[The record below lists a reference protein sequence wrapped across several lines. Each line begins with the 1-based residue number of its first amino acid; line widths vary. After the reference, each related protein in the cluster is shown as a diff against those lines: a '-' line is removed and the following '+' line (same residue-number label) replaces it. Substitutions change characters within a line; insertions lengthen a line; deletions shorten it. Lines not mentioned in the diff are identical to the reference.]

1 MPRYF
6 EKKSASGGLL
16 AIYKLGRRYQ
26 KKLIT
31 KYGVGGLY
39 YTNAVD
45 GKWLAFLG
53 GSDEEGLNLLKHLYH
68 DSMLNKEGQEY
79 VSKSTDSY
87 MERLTAIYR
96 SGKMISIP
104 WTKAEMYLY
113 DEKSPTTMGVT
124 TESAPITKEEPL
136 PDPDTVE
143 STEEESPEES
153 VDLVDDD
160 EELEKLLKEFDVE
173 EDDLLSSGE
182 VEIPPEEDKEKE
194 KEELMSQMTSTYK
207 DFLKFFSETSFKPS
221 IRMIDTLSRLNLK
234 SGQNYIGWFMELI
247 NHPDREVILP
257 KLKSDEWKNIHAQML
272 DIYKK
277 VSKSIDPINTRLEI
291 VYGPNGTGK
300 TYDVIKQYQEKYPDI
315 GVMACSSSMASA
327 EDLLQVFDFE
337 KDGKPV
343 FKDSPLAEAIKKD
356 QPVILEEARLMQQSA
371 MAFLQS
377 LLDCKEYVDT
387 CRGRLYIGPNF
398 KVIMTMNLEVNGVVY
413 ELPEPIVDRAQVI
426 NKKEMDADLAAAI
439 LVNRMKGKGE

>member
-6 EKKSASGGLL
+6 TKKSASGGLL

-26 KKLIT
+26 KKLNT
-31 KYGVGGLY
+31 KYGVDGLF
-39 YTNAVD
+39 YTNAID

-53 GSDEEGLNLLKHLYH
+53 GSDEEGINLLRHLYN
-68 DSMLNKEGQEY
+68 DSHLTKDGQEY

-87 MERLTAIYR
+87 LERLNGIYKA
-96 SGKMISIP
+96 GKMISIP

-124 TESAPITKEEPL
+124 TESSPAKEELP
-136 PDPDTVE
+136 PDPSIVE
-143 STEEESPEES
+143 STETFD
-153 VDLVDDD
+153 DLIEDG
-160 EELEKLLKEFDVE
+160 EELERLLKEFDVE
-173 EDDLLSSGE
+173 DDIPLE
-182 VEIPPEEDKEKE
+182 ETKVEIPPEKDKEKE
-194 KEELMSQMTSTYK
+194 KEELMEQMTSTYK

-234 SGQNYIGWFMELI
+234 SGQNYIKWFMELI
-247 NHPDREVILP
+247 NHPDREVIVP
-257 KLKSDEWKNIHAQML
+257 KLKSDEWKNIHSQML

-277 VSKSIDPINTRLEI
+277 VGESIDPINSRLEI

-300 TYDVIKQYQEKYPDI
+300 TYDVIKEYQEKYPDI
-315 GVMACSSSMASA
+315 GVMACSSSMSSA
-327 EDLLQVFDFE
+327 EDLLQVFDFDE
-337 KDGKPV
+337 GGKPV
-343 FKDSPLAEAIKKD
+343 FKDSPLTEAIKKD

-377 LLDCKEYVDT
+377 LLDCKDYVDT

-426 NKKEMDADLAAAI
+426 LKKEMDADLAASI
-439 LVNRMKGKGE
+439 LVNRMKG

>member
-6 EKKSASGGLL
+6 TKKSASGGLL

-26 KKLIT
+26 KKLNT
-31 KYGVGGLY
+31 KYGVDGLY
-39 YTNAVD
+39 YTNAID

-53 GSDEEGLNLLKHLYH
+53 GSDEEGINLLRHLYN
-68 DSMLNKEGQEY
+68 DSHLTKDGQEY

-87 MERLTAIYR
+87 LERLNGIYKA
-96 SGKMISIP
+96 GKMISIP

-124 TESAPITKEEPL
+124 TESSPAKEELP
-136 PDPDTVE
+136 PDPDVVE
-143 STEEESPEES
+143 STEE
-153 VDLVDDD
+153 VTFDDLIEGD
-160 EELEKLLKEFDVE
+160 EELERLLKEFDVE
-173 EDDLLSSGE
+173 DLE
-182 VEIPPEEDKEKE
+182 ETKVEIPPEKDKEKE
-194 KEELMSQMTSTYK
+194 KEELMEQMTSTYK

-234 SGQNYIGWFMELI
+234 SGQNYIKWFMELI
-247 NHPDREVILP
+247 NHPDREVIVP
-257 KLKSDEWKNIHAQML
+257 KLKSDEWKNIHTQML

-277 VSKSIDPINTRLEI
+277 VGESIDPINTRLEI

-300 TYDVIKQYQEKYPDI
+300 TYDVIKEYQEKYPDI
-315 GVMACSSSMASA
+315 GVMACSSSMSSA
-327 EDLLQVFDFE
+327 EDLLQVFDFDE
-337 KDGKPV
+337 GGKPV
-343 FKDSPLAEAIKKD
+343 FKDSPLTEAIKKD

-377 LLDCKEYVDT
+377 LLDCKDYVDT

-413 ELPEPIVDRAQVI
+413 EVPEPIVDRAQVI

-439 LVNRMKGKGE
+439 LVNRMKG

>member
-6 EKKSASGGLL
+6 TKKSASGGLL

-26 KKLIT
+26 KKLNT
-31 KYGVGGLY
+31 KYGVDGLF
-39 YTNAVD
+39 YTNAID

-53 GSDEEGLNLLKHLYH
+53 GSDEEGINLLRNLYNDSHLTK
-68 DSMLNKEGQEY
+68 DGQEY

-87 MERLTAIYR
+87 LERLNGIYR
-96 SGKMISIP
+96 AGKMISIP

-124 TESAPITKEEPL
+124 TESSPAKEELP
-136 PDPDTVE
+136 PDPSIVE
-143 STEEESPEES
+143 STEE
-153 VDLVDDD
+153 VTFDDLIEDD
-160 EELEKLLKEFDVE
+160 EELERLLKEFDVE
-173 EDDLLSSGE
+173 DDIPLE
-182 VEIPPEEDKEKE
+182 ETKVEIPPEKDKEKE
-194 KEELMSQMTSTYK
+194 KEELMKQMTSTYK

-234 SGQNYIGWFMELI
+234 SGQNYIKWFMELI
-247 NHPDREVILP
+247 NHPDREVIVP
-257 KLKSDEWKNIHAQML
+257 KLKSDEWKNIHSQML

-277 VSKSIDPINTRLEI
+277 VGESIDPINSRLEI

-300 TYDVIKQYQEKYPDI
+300 TYDVIKEYQEKYPDI
-315 GVMACSSSMASA
+315 GVMACSSSMSSA
-327 EDLLQVFDFE
+327 EDLLQVFDFDE
-337 KDGKPV
+337 GGKPV
-343 FKDSPLAEAIKKD
+343 FKDSPLTEAIKKD

-377 LLDCKEYVDT
+377 LLDCKDYVDT

-426 NKKEMDADLAAAI
+426 LKKEMDADLAASI
-439 LVNRMKGKGE
+439 LVNRMKG

>member
-6 EKKSASGGLL
+6 SKKSASGGLL

-26 KKLIT
+26 KKLNT
-31 KYGVGGLY
+31 KYGVDGLF

-53 GSDEEGLNLLKHLYH
+53 GSDEEGINLLRHLYN
-68 DSMLNKEGQEY
+68 DSHLTKDGQEY

-87 MERLTAIYR
+87 MERLAAIYR

-124 TESAPITKEEPL
+124 TEPSPAKEELP
-136 PDPDTVE
+136 PDPSIVESVE
-143 STEEESPEES
+143 STEE
-153 VDLVDDD
+153 VTFDDLIEDD
-160 EELEKLLKEFDVE
+160 EELERLLKEFDVE
-173 EDDLLSSGE
+173 DDIPLE
-182 VEIPPEEDKEKE
+182 ETKVEIPPEKDKEKE

-234 SGQNYIGWFMELI
+234 SGQNYIKWFMELI
-247 NHPDREVILP
+247 NHPDREVIVP
-257 KLKSDEWKNIHAQML
+257 KLKSDEWKNIHSQML

-277 VSKSIDPINTRLEI
+277 VGESINPINSRLEI

-300 TYDVIKQYQEKYPDI
+300 TYDVIKEYQEKYPDI
-315 GVMACSSSMASA
+315 GVMACSSSMSSA
-327 EDLLQVFDFE
+327 EDLLQVFDFDE
-337 KDGKPV
+337 GGKPV
-343 FKDSPLAEAIKKD
+343 FKDSPLTEAIKKD

-377 LLDCKEYVDT
+377 LLDCKDYVDT

-426 NKKEMDADLAAAI
+426 NKKEMNADLAASI
-439 LVNRMKGKGE
+439 LVNRMKG

>member
-6 EKKSASGGLL
+6 SKKSASGGLL

-26 KKLIT
+26 KKLNT
-31 KYGVGGLY
+31 KYGVDGLF
-39 YTNAVD
+39 YTNAID

-53 GSDEEGLNLLKHLYH
+53 GSDEEGINLLRHLYN
-68 DSMLNKEGQEY
+68 DSMLTKDGQEY
-79 VSKSTDSY
+79 VSKSTDDY
-87 MERLTAIYR
+87 MERLTAIYKA
-96 SGKMISIP
+96 GKMISIP

-124 TESAPITKEEPL
+124 TESSPAKEELP
-136 PDPDTVE
+136 PDPSIVE
-143 STEEESPEES
+143 SEKVTFD
-153 VDLVDDD
+153 DLIEDD
-160 EELEKLLKEFDVE
+160 EELERLLKEFDVE
-173 EDDLLSSGE
+173 DDIPLE
-182 VEIPPEEDKEKE
+182 ETKVEIPPEKDKEKE
-194 KEELMSQMTSTYK
+194 KEELMEQMTSTYK
-207 DFLKFFSETSFKPS
+207 DFLKFFSETRFKPS

-234 SGQNYIGWFMELI
+234 SGQNYIKWFMELI
-247 NHPDREVILP
+247 NHPDREVIVP
-257 KLKSDEWKNIHAQML
+257 KLKSDEWKNIHSQML

-277 VSKSIDPINTRLEI
+277 VGESIDPINSRLEI

-300 TYDVIKQYQEKYPDI
+300 TYDVIKEYQEKYPDI
-315 GVMACSSSMASA
+315 GVMACSSSMSSA

-343 FKDSPLAEAIKKD
+343 FKDSPLTEAIKKD

-377 LLDCKEYVDT
+377 LLDCKDYVDT

-426 NKKEMDADLAAAI
+426 LKKEMDADLAASI
-439 LVNRMKGKGE
+439 LVNRMKG

>member
-6 EKKSASGGLL
+6 TKKSASGGLL

-26 KKLIT
+26 KKLNT
-31 KYGVGGLY
+31 KYGVDGLF
-39 YTNAVD
+39 YTNAID

-53 GSDEEGLNLLKHLYH
+53 GSDEEGINLLRHLYN
-68 DSMLNKEGQEY
+68 DSHLTKDGQEY
-79 VSKSTDSY
+79 VSKSTDDY

-96 SGKMISIP
+96 AGKMISIP

-124 TESAPITKEEPL
+124 TESSPAKEELP
-136 PDPDTVE
+136 PDPSIVESVE
-143 STEEESPEES
+143 STEE
-153 VDLVDDD
+153 VTFDDLIEDD
-160 EELEKLLKEFDVE
+160 EELERLLKEFDVE
-173 EDDLLSSGE
+173 DDIPLE
-182 VEIPPEEDKEKE
+182 ETKVEIPPEKDKEKE

-247 NHPDREVILP
+247 NHPDREVIAP
-257 KLKSDEWKNIHAQML
+257 KLKSDEWKNIHSQML

-277 VSKSIDPINTRLEI
+277 VGKSIDPINTRLEI

-300 TYDVIKQYQEKYPDI
+300 TYDVIKEYQEKYPDI
-315 GVMACSSSMASA
+315 GVMACSSSMSSA
-327 EDLLQVFDFE
+327 EDLLQVFDFDE
-337 KDGKPV
+337 GGKPV
-343 FKDSPLAEAIKKD
+343 FKDSPLTEAIKKD

-377 LLDCKEYVDT
+377 LLDCKDYVDT

-426 NKKEMDADLAAAI
+426 NKKEMNADLAASI
-439 LVNRMKGKGE
+439 LVNRMKG

>member
-6 EKKSASGGLL
+6 TKKSASGGLL

-26 KKLIT
+26 KKLNT
-31 KYGVGGLY
+31 KYGVDGLF
-39 YTNAVD
+39 YTNAID

-53 GSDEEGLNLLKHLYH
+53 GSDEEGINLLRHLYN
-68 DSMLNKEGQEY
+68 DSHLTKDGQEY
-79 VSKSTDSY
+79 VSKSTDDY

-96 SGKMISIP
+96 AGKMISIP

-124 TESAPITKEEPL
+124 TESSPAKEGLP
-136 PDPDTVE
+136 PDPDIVE
-143 STEEESPEES
+143 SEKVTFD
-153 VDLVDDD
+153 DLIEDD
-160 EELEKLLKEFDVE
+160 EELERLLKEFDVE
-173 EDDLLSSGE
+173 DDLPLE
-182 VEIPPEEDKEKE
+182 ETKVEIPPEKDKEKE
-194 KEELMSQMTSTYK
+194 KEEELMSQIMASTYK

-234 SGQNYIGWFMELI
+234 SGQNYIKWFMELI
-247 NHPDREVILP
+247 NHPDREVIVP
-257 KLKSDEWKNIHAQML
+257 KLKSDEWKNIHSQML

-277 VSKSIDPINTRLEI
+277 VGESIDPINSRLEI

-300 TYDVIKQYQEKYPDI
+300 TYDVIKEYQEKYPDI
-315 GVMACSSSMASA
+315 GVMACSSSMSSA
-327 EDLLQVFDFE
+327 EDLLQVFDFDE
-337 KDGKPV
+337 GGKPV
-343 FKDSPLAEAIKKD
+343 FKDSPLTEAIKKD

-377 LLDCKEYVDT
+377 LLDCKDYVDT

-426 NKKEMDADLAAAI
+426 NKKEMNADLAASI
-439 LVNRMKGKGE
+439 LVNRMKG

>member
-6 EKKSASGGLL
+6 SKKSASGGLL

-26 KKLIT
+26 KKLNT
-31 KYGVGGLY
+31 KYGVDGLF
-39 YTNAVD
+39 YTNAID

-53 GSDEEGLNLLKHLYH
+53 GSDEEGINLLRHLYN
-68 DSMLNKEGQEY
+68 DSHLSKDGQEY

-87 MERLTAIYR
+87 LERLNGIYKA
-96 SGKMISIP
+96 GKMISIP

-124 TESAPITKEEPL
+124 TESSPAKEELP
-136 PDPDTVE
+136 PDPSIVE
-143 STEEESPEES
+143 STEE
-153 VDLVDDD
+153 VTFDDLIEDD
-160 EELEKLLKEFDVE
+160 EELERLLKEFDVE
-173 EDDLLSSGE
+173 DDIPLE
-182 VEIPPEEDKEKE
+182 ETKVEIPPEKDKEKE

-234 SGQNYIGWFMELI
+234 SGQNYIKWFMELI
-247 NHPDREVILP
+247 NHPDREVIVP
-257 KLKSDEWKNIHAQML
+257 KLKSDEWKNIHSQML

-277 VSKSIDPINTRLEI
+277 VGESIDPINSRLEI

-300 TYDVIKQYQEKYPDI
+300 TYDVIKEYQEKYPDI
-315 GVMACSSSMASA
+315 GVMACSSSMSSA
-327 EDLLQVFDFE
+327 EDLLQVFDFDE
-337 KDGKPV
+337 GGKPV
-343 FKDSPLAEAIKKD
+343 FKDSPLTEAIKKD

-377 LLDCKEYVDT
+377 LLDCKDYVDT

-426 NKKEMDADLAAAI
+426 NKKEMNADLAASI
-439 LVNRMKGKGE
+439 LVNRMKG

>member
-6 EKKSASGGLL
+6 SKKSASGGLL
-16 AIYKLGRRYQ
+16 AIYKLGKRYQ
-26 KKLIT
+26 KKLVT

-53 GSDEEGLNLLKHLYH
+53 GSDEEGINLLRHLYN
-68 DSMLNKEGQEY
+68 DSMLTKDGQEY

-87 MERLTAIYR
+87 LERLNGIYKA
-96 SGKMISIP
+96 GKMISIP

-124 TESAPITKEEPL
+124 TESSPAKEELP
-136 PDPDTVE
+136 PDPDIVE
-143 STEEESPEES
+143 SEKVTFD
-153 VDLVDDD
+153 DLIEDDD
-160 EELEKLLKEFDVE
+160 ELERLLKEFDVE
-173 EDDLLSSGE
+173 DDIPLE
-182 VEIPPEEDKEKE
+182 ETKVEIPPEKDKEKE

-234 SGQNYIGWFMELI
+234 SGQNYIKWFMELI
-247 NHPDREVILP
+247 NHPDREVIVP
-257 KLKSDEWKNIHAQML
+257 KLKSDEWKNIHSQML

-277 VSKSIDPINTRLEI
+277 VGESIDPINSRLEI

-300 TYDVIKQYQEKYPDI
+300 TYDVIKEYQEKYPDI
-315 GVMACSSSMASA
+315 GVMACSSSMSSA
-327 EDLLQVFDFE
+327 EDLLQVFDFDE
-337 KDGKPV
+337 GGKPV
-343 FKDSPLAEAIKKD
+343 FKDSPLTEAIKKD

-377 LLDCKEYVDT
+377 LLDCKDYVDT

-426 NKKEMDADLAAAI
+426 NKKEMNADLAASI
-439 LVNRMKGKGE
+439 LVNRMKG

>member
-6 EKKSASGGLL
+6 TKKSASGGLL

-26 KKLIT
+26 KKLNT
-31 KYGVGGLY
+31 KYGVDGLY
-39 YTNAVD
+39 YTNAID

-53 GSDEEGLNLLKHLYH
+53 GSDEEGLNLLRHLYN
-68 DSMLNKEGQEY
+68 DSHLTKDGQEY

-87 MERLTAIYR
+87 LERLNGIYKA
-96 SGKMISIP
+96 GKMISIP

-124 TESAPITKEEPL
+124 TESSPAKEEPL

-143 STEEESPEES
+143 STEE
-153 VDLVDDD
+153 VTFDDLIEDD
-160 EELEKLLKEFDVE
+160 EELERLLKEFDVE
-173 EDDLLSSGE
+173 DDIPLE
-182 VEIPPEEDKEKE
+182 ETKVEIPPEKDKEKE
-194 KEELMSQMTSTYK
+194 KEELMEQMTSTYK

-234 SGQNYIGWFMELI
+234 SGQNYIKWFMELI
-247 NHPDREVILP
+247 NHPDREVIVP
-257 KLKSDEWKNIHAQML
+257 KLKSDEWKNIHSQML

-277 VSKSIDPINTRLEI
+277 VGESIDPINSRLEI

-300 TYDVIKQYQEKYPDI
+300 TYDVIKEYQEKYPDI
-315 GVMACSSSMASA
+315 GVMACSSSMSSA
-327 EDLLQVFDFE
+327 EDLLQVFDFDE
-337 KDGKPV
+337 GGKPV
-343 FKDSPLAEAIKKD
+343 FKDSPLTEAIKKD

-377 LLDCKEYVDT
+377 LLDCKDYVDT

-426 NKKEMDADLAAAI
+426 LKKEMDADLAASI
-439 LVNRMKGKGE
+439 LVNRMKG

>member
-6 EKKSASGGLL
+6 SKKSASGGLL

-26 KKLIT
+26 KKLNT
-31 KYGVGGLY
+31 KYGVDGLF
-39 YTNAVD
+39 YTNAID

-53 GSDEEGLNLLKHLYH
+53 GSDEEGINLLRHLYN
-68 DSMLNKEGQEY
+68 DSHLTKDGQEY

-87 MERLTAIYR
+87 LERLNGIYKA
-96 SGKMISIP
+96 GKMISIP

-124 TESAPITKEEPL
+124 TESSPAKEELP
-136 PDPDTVE
+136 PDPDVVE
-143 STEEESPEES
+143 STEE
-153 VDLVDDD
+153 VTFDDLIEDD
-160 EELEKLLKEFDVE
+160 EELERLLKEFDVE
-173 EDDLLSSGE
+173 DDIPLE
-182 VEIPPEEDKEKE
+182 ETKVEIPPEKDKEKE

-247 NHPDREVILP
+247 NHPDREVIVP
-257 KLKSDEWKNIHAQML
+257 KLKSDEWKNIHSQML

-277 VSKSIDPINTRLEI
+277 VGESIDPINTRLEI

-300 TYDVIKQYQEKYPDI
+300 TYDVIKEYQEKYPDI
-315 GVMACSSSMASA
+315 GVMACSSSMSSA
-327 EDLLQVFDFE
+327 EDLLQVFDFDE
-337 KDGKPV
+337 GGKPV
-343 FKDSPLAEAIKKD
+343 FKDSPLTEAIKKD

-377 LLDCKEYVDT
+377 LLDCKDYVDT

-426 NKKEMDADLAAAI
+426 LKKEMNADLAASI
-439 LVNRMKGKGE
+439 LVNRMKG

>member
-6 EKKSASGGLL
+6 TKKSASGGLL

-26 KKLIT
+26 KKLNT
-31 KYGVGGLY
+31 KYGVDGLF

-53 GSDEEGLNLLKHLYH
+53 GSDEEGINLLRHLYN
-68 DSMLNKEGQEY
+68 DSHLTKDGQEY

-87 MERLTAIYR
+87 MERLAAIYR
-96 SGKMISIP
+96 AGKMISIP

-124 TESAPITKEEPL
+124 TESSPTAEEELP
-136 PDPDTVE
+136 PDPSIVESVE
-143 STEEESPEES
+143 STEE
-153 VDLVDDD
+153 VTFDDLIEDD
-160 EELEKLLKEFDVE
+160 EELERLLKEFDVE
-173 EDDLLSSGE
+173 DDIPLE
-182 VEIPPEEDKEKE
+182 ETKVEIPPEKDKEKE
-194 KEELMSQMTSTYK
+194 KEELMEQMTSTYK

-234 SGQNYIGWFMELI
+234 SGQNYIKWFMELI
-247 NHPDREVILP
+247 NHPDREVIVP
-257 KLKSDEWKNIHAQML
+257 KLKSDEWKNIHSQML

-277 VSKSIDPINTRLEI
+277 VGESINPINSRLEI

-300 TYDVIKQYQEKYPDI
+300 TYDVIKEYQEKYPDI
-315 GVMACSSSMASA
+315 GVMACSSSMSSA
-327 EDLLQVFDFE
+327 EDLLQVFDFDE
-337 KDGKPV
+337 GGKPV
-343 FKDSPLAEAIKKD
+343 FKDSPLTEAIKKD

-377 LLDCKEYVDT
+377 LLDCKDYVDT

-426 NKKEMDADLAAAI
+426 NKKEMNADLAASI
-439 LVNRMKGKGE
+439 LVNRMKG

>member
-6 EKKSASGGLL
+6 SKKSASGGLL

-26 KKLIT
+26 KKLNT
-31 KYGVGGLY
+31 LLGVGGLY

-53 GSDEEGLNLLKHLYH
+53 GSDEEGINLLRHLYN
-68 DSMLNKEGQEY
+68 DSMLTKDGQEY
-79 VSKSTDSY
+79 VSKSTDDY
-87 MERLTAIYR
+87 MKRLTAIYR
-96 SGKMISIP
+96 AGKMISIP

-113 DEKSPTTMGVT
+113 DEKSPTTMRVT
-124 TESAPITKEEPL
+124 TESSPTAEEELP
-136 PDPDTVE
+136 PDPDVVE
-143 STEEESPEES
+143 STEEP
-153 VDLVDDD
+153 VDLIEDD
-160 EELEKLLKEFDVE
+160 EELERLLKEFDA
-173 EDDLLSSGE
+173 EDDLLASGE

-247 NHPDREVILP
+247 NHPDREVIVP
-257 KLKSDEWKNIHAQML
+257 KLKSDEWKNIHSQML

-277 VSKSIDPINTRLEI
+277 VGKSIDPINTRLEI

-300 TYDVIKQYQEKYPDI
+300 TYDVIKEYQEKYPDI
-315 GVMACSSSMASA
+315 GVMACSSSMSSA

-343 FKDSPLAEAIKKD
+343 FKDSPLTEAIKKD

-377 LLDCKEYVDT
+377 LLDCKDYVDT

-426 NKKEMDADLAAAI
+426 NKKEMDASLAASI
-439 LVNRMKGKGE
+439 LVNRMKG

>member
-6 EKKSASGGLL
+6 SKKSASGGLL

-26 KKLIT
+26 KKLNT
-31 KYGVGGLY
+31 KYGVDGLF
-39 YTNAVD
+39 YTNAID

-53 GSDEEGLNLLKHLYH
+53 GSDEEGINLLRHLYN
-68 DSMLNKEGQEY
+68 DSHLTKDGQEY
-79 VSKSTDSY
+79 VSKSTDDY
-87 MERLTAIYR
+87 MERLTAIYKA
-96 SGKMISIP
+96 GKMISIP

-124 TESAPITKEEPL
+124 TESSPAKEELP
-136 PDPDTVE
+136 PDPDVVE
-143 STEEESPEES
+143 STEE
-153 VDLVDDD
+153 VTFDDLIEDD
-160 EELEKLLKEFDVE
+160 EELERLLKEFDVE
-173 EDDLLSSGE
+173 DDIPLE
-182 VEIPPEEDKEKE
+182 ETKVEIPPEKDKEKE

-247 NHPDREVILP
+247 NHPDREVIVP
-257 KLKSDEWKNIHAQML
+257 KLKSDEWKNIHSQML

-277 VSKSIDPINTRLEI
+277 VGESIDPINTRLEI

-300 TYDVIKQYQEKYPDI
+300 TYDVIKEYQEKYPDI
-315 GVMACSSSMASA
+315 GVMACSSSMSSA
-327 EDLLQVFDFE
+327 EDLLQVFDFDE
-337 KDGKPV
+337 GGKPV
-343 FKDSPLAEAIKKD
+343 FKDSPLTEAIKKD

-377 LLDCKEYVDT
+377 LLDCKDYVDT

-426 NKKEMDADLAAAI
+426 LKKEMDASLAASI
-439 LVNRMKGKGE
+439 LVNRMKG

>member
-6 EKKSASGGLL
+6 SKKSASGGLL

-26 KKLIT
+26 KKLNT
-31 KYGVGGLY
+31 LLGVDGLY
-39 YTNAVD
+39 YTNAID

-53 GSDEEGLNLLKHLYH
+53 GSDEEGINLLRHLYN
-68 DSMLNKEGQEY
+68 DSHLTKDGQEY
-79 VSKSTDSY
+79 VSKSTDDY
-87 MERLTAIYR
+87 IERLTAIYR
-96 SGKMISIP
+96 AGKMISIP

-124 TESAPITKEEPL
+124 TESSPAKEELP
-136 PDPDTVE
+136 PDPSIVE
-143 STEEESPEES
+143 SEKVTFD
-153 VDLVDDD
+153 DLIEDDD
-160 EELEKLLKEFDVE
+160 ELERLLKEFDVE
-173 EDDLLSSGE
+173 DDIPLE
-182 VEIPPEEDKEKE
+182 ETKVEIPPEKDKEKE

-247 NHPDREVILP
+247 NHPDREVIVP
-257 KLKSDEWKNIHAQML
+257 KLKSDEWKNIHSQML

-277 VSKSIDPINTRLEI
+277 VGESIDPINTRLEI

-300 TYDVIKQYQEKYPDI
+300 TYDVIKEYQEKYPDI
-315 GVMACSSSMASA
+315 GVMACSSSMSSA
-327 EDLLQVFDFE
+327 EDLLQVFDFDE
-337 KDGKPV
+337 GGKPV
-343 FKDSPLAEAIKKD
+343 FKDSPLTEAIKKD

-377 LLDCKEYVDT
+377 LLDCKDYVDT

-426 NKKEMDADLAAAI
+426 LKKEMDASLAASI
-439 LVNRMKGKGE
+439 LVNRMKG

>member
-6 EKKSASGGLL
+6 TKKSASGGLL

-26 KKLIT
+26 KKLNT
-31 KYGVGGLY
+31 LLGVGGLY

-53 GSDEEGLNLLKHLYH
+53 GSDEEGINLLRHLYN
-68 DSMLNKEGQEY
+68 DSMLTKDGQEY
-79 VSKSTDSY
+79 VSKSTDDY

-96 SGKMISIP
+96 AGKMISIP

-124 TESAPITKEEPL
+124 TESSPTAKKELP
-136 PDPDTVE
+136 PDPSIVE
-143 STEEESPEES
+143 STEES
-153 VDLVDDD
+153 VDLIEDD
-160 EELEKLLKEFDVE
+160 EELERLLKEFDA
-173 EDDLLSSGE
+173 EDDIPLE
-182 VEIPPEEDKEKE
+182 ETKVEIPPEKDKEKE

-247 NHPDREVILP
+247 NHPDREVIVP
-257 KLKSDEWKNIHAQML
+257 KLKSDEWKNIHSQML

-277 VSKSIDPINTRLEI
+277 VGKSIDPINTRLEI

-300 TYDVIKQYQEKYPDI
+300 TYDVIKEYQEKYPDI
-315 GVMACSSSMASA
+315 GVMACSSSMSSA
-327 EDLLQVFDFE
+327 EDLLQVFDFDE
-337 KDGKPV
+337 GGKPV
-343 FKDSPLAEAIKKD
+343 FKDSPLTEAIKKD

-377 LLDCKEYVDT
+377 LLDCKDYVDT

-426 NKKEMDADLAAAI
+426 LKKEMNADLAASI
-439 LVNRMKGKGE
+439 LVNRMKG

>member
-6 EKKSASGGLL
+6 SKKSASGGLL

-26 KKLIT
+26 KKLNT
-31 KYGVGGLY
+31 KYGVDGLF
-39 YTNAVD
+39 YTNAID

-53 GSDEEGLNLLKHLYH
+53 GSDEEGINLLRHLYN
-68 DSMLNKEGQEY
+68 DSMLTKDGQEY
-79 VSKSTDSY
+79 VSKSTDDY
-87 MERLTAIYR
+87 MERLTAIYKA
-96 SGKMISIP
+96 GKMISIP

-124 TESAPITKEEPL
+124 TESSPAKEELP
-136 PDPDTVE
+136 PDPSIVE
-143 STEEESPEES
+143 SEKVTFD
-153 VDLVDDD
+153 DLIEDD
-160 EELEKLLKEFDVE
+160 EELERLLKEFDVE
-173 EDDLLSSGE
+173 DDIPLE
-182 VEIPPEEDKEKE
+182 ETKVEIPPEKDKEKE
-194 KEELMSQMTSTYK
+194 KEELMEQMTSTYK

-234 SGQNYIGWFMELI
+234 SGQNYIKWFMELI
-247 NHPDREVILP
+247 NHPDREVIVP
-257 KLKSDEWKNIHAQML
+257 KLKSDEWKNIHSQML

-277 VSKSIDPINTRLEI
+277 VGESIDPINSRLEI

-300 TYDVIKQYQEKYPDI
+300 TYDVIKEYQEKYPDI
-315 GVMACSSSMASA
+315 GVMACSSSMSSA

-343 FKDSPLAEAIKKD
+343 FKDSPLTEAIKKD

-377 LLDCKEYVDT
+377 LLDCKDYVDT

-426 NKKEMDADLAAAI
+426 LKKEMDADLAASI
-439 LVNRMKGKGE
+439 LVNRMKG

>member
-6 EKKSASGGLL
+6 SKKSASGGLL

-26 KKLIT
+26 KKLNT
-31 KYGVGGLY
+31 KYGVDGLY
-39 YTNAVD
+39 YTNAID

-53 GSDEEGLNLLKHLYH
+53 GSDEEGINLLRHLYN
-68 DSMLNKEGQEY
+68 DSHLTKDGQEY

-87 MERLTAIYR
+87 LERLNGIYKA
-96 SGKMISIP
+96 GKMISIP
-104 WTKAEMYLY
+104 WTKTEMYLY

-124 TESAPITKEEPL
+124 TESSPAKEEPL
-136 PDPDTVE
+136 PDPDVVE
-143 STEEESPEES
+143 STEEFD
-153 VDLVDDD
+153 DLIEDD
-160 EELEKLLKEFDVE
+160 EELERLLKEFDVE
-173 EDDLLSSGE
+173 DDIPLE
-182 VEIPPEEDKEKE
+182 ETKVEIPPEKDKEKE

-234 SGQNYIGWFMELI
+234 SGQNYIKWFMELI
-247 NHPDREVILP
+247 NHPDREVIVP
-257 KLKSDEWKNIHAQML
+257 KLKSDEWKNIHSQML

-277 VSKSIDPINTRLEI
+277 VGESIDPINSRLEI

-300 TYDVIKQYQEKYPDI
+300 TYDVIKEYQEKYPDI
-315 GVMACSSSMASA
+315 GVMACSSSMSSA
-327 EDLLQVFDFE
+327 EDLLQVFDFDE
-337 KDGKPV
+337 GGKPV
-343 FKDSPLAEAIKKD
+343 FKDSPLTEAIKKD

-377 LLDCKEYVDT
+377 LLDCKDYVDT

-426 NKKEMDADLAAAI
+426 LKKEMDADLAASI
-439 LVNRMKGKGE
+439 LVNRMKG

>member
-6 EKKSASGGLL
+6 SKKSASGGLL

-26 KKLIT
+26 KKLNT
-31 KYGVGGLY
+31 KYGVDGLY
-39 YTNAVD
+39 YTNAID

-53 GSDEEGLNLLKHLYH
+53 GSDEEGINLLRHLYN
-68 DSMLNKEGQEY
+68 DSHLTKDGQEY

-87 MERLTAIYR
+87 LERLNGIYKA
-96 SGKMISIP
+96 GKMISIP
-104 WTKAEMYLY
+104 WTKTEMYLY

-124 TESAPITKEEPL
+124 TESSPAKEEPL
-136 PDPDTVE
+136 PDPDVVE
-143 STEEESPEES
+143 STEEFD
-153 VDLVDDD
+153 DLIEDD
-160 EELEKLLKEFDVE
+160 EELERLLKEFDVE
-173 EDDLLSSGE
+173 DDIPLE
-182 VEIPPEEDKEKE
+182 ETKVEIPPEKDKEKE
-194 KEELMSQMTSTYK
+194 KEELMEQMTSTYK

-234 SGQNYIGWFMELI
+234 SGQNYIKWFMELI
-247 NHPDREVILP
+247 NHPDREVIVP
-257 KLKSDEWKNIHAQML
+257 KLKSDEWKNIHSQML

-277 VSKSIDPINTRLEI
+277 VGESIDPINSRLEI

-300 TYDVIKQYQEKYPDI
+300 TYDVIKEYQEKYPDI
-315 GVMACSSSMASA
+315 GVMACSSSMSSA
-327 EDLLQVFDFE
+327 EDLLQVFDFDE
-337 KDGKPV
+337 GGKPV
-343 FKDSPLAEAIKKD
+343 FKDSPLTEAIKKD

-377 LLDCKEYVDT
+377 LLDCKDYVDT

-426 NKKEMDADLAAAI
+426 LKKEMDADLAASI
-439 LVNRMKGKGE
+439 LVNRMKG

>member
-6 EKKSASGGLL
+6 SKKSASGGLL

-26 KKLIT
+26 KKLNT
-31 KYGVGGLY
+31 KYGVDGLF
-39 YTNAVD
+39 YTNAID

-53 GSDEEGLNLLKHLYH
+53 GSDEEGINLLRHLYN
-68 DSMLNKEGQEY
+68 DSMLTKDGQEY
-79 VSKSTDSY
+79 VSKSTDDY
-87 MERLTAIYR
+87 MERLAAIYR
-96 SGKMISIP
+96 AGKMISIP

-124 TESAPITKEEPL
+124 TESSPAKEELP
-136 PDPDTVE
+136 PDPSIVESVE
-143 STEEESPEES
+143 STEE
-153 VDLVDDD
+153 VTFDDLIEDD
-160 EELEKLLKEFDVE
+160 EELERLLKEFDVE
-173 EDDLLSSGE
+173 DDIPLE
-182 VEIPPEEDKEKE
+182 ETKVEIPPEKDKEKE
-194 KEELMSQMTSTYK
+194 KEELMEQMTSTYK

-234 SGQNYIGWFMELI
+234 SGQNYIKWFMELI
-247 NHPDREVILP
+247 NHPDREVIVP
-257 KLKSDEWKNIHAQML
+257 KLKSDEWKNIHSQML

-277 VSKSIDPINTRLEI
+277 VGESIDPINSRLEI

-300 TYDVIKQYQEKYPDI
+300 TYDVIKEYQEKYPDI
-315 GVMACSSSMASA
+315 GVMACSSSMSSA
-327 EDLLQVFDFE
+327 EDLLQVFDFDE
-337 KDGKPV
+337 GGKPV
-343 FKDSPLAEAIKKD
+343 FKDSPLTEAIKKD

-377 LLDCKEYVDT
+377 LLDCKDYVDT
-387 CRGRLYIGPNF
+387 CRGRLYIGSNF

-426 NKKEMDADLAAAI
+426 LKKEMDADLAATI
-439 LVNRMKGKGE
+439 LVNRMKG

>member
-6 EKKSASGGLL
+6 SKKSASGGLL

-26 KKLIT
+26 KKLNT
-31 KYGVGGLY
+31 KYGVDGLF

-53 GSDEEGLNLLKHLYH
+53 GSDEEGINLLRHLYN
-68 DSMLNKEGQEY
+68 DSHLTKDGQEY

-87 MERLTAIYR
+87 LERLNGIYKA
-96 SGKMISIP
+96 GKMISIP

-124 TESAPITKEEPL
+124 TESSPAKEELP
-136 PDPDTVE
+136 PDPSIVESVE
-143 STEEESPEES
+143 STEE
-153 VDLVDDD
+153 VTFDDLIEDD
-160 EELEKLLKEFDVE
+160 EELERLLKEFDVE
-173 EDDLLSSGE
+173 DDIPLE
-182 VEIPPEEDKEKE
+182 ETKVEIPPEKDKEKE
-194 KEELMSQMTSTYK
+194 KEELMEQMTSTYK

-234 SGQNYIGWFMELI
+234 SGQNYIKWFMELI
-247 NHPDREVILP
+247 NHPDREVIVP
-257 KLKSDEWKNIHAQML
+257 KLKSDEWKNIHSQML

-277 VSKSIDPINTRLEI
+277 VGESIDPINSRLEI

-300 TYDVIKQYQEKYPDI
+300 TYDVIKEYQEKYPDI
-315 GVMACSSSMASA
+315 GVMACSSSMSSA
-327 EDLLQVFDFE
+327 EDLLQVFDFDE
-337 KDGKPV
+337 GGKPV
-343 FKDSPLAEAIKKD
+343 FKDSPLTEAIKKD

-377 LLDCKEYVDT
+377 LLDCKDYVDT

-426 NKKEMDADLAAAI
+426 NKKEMNADLAASI
-439 LVNRMKGKGE
+439 LVNRMKG

>member
-6 EKKSASGGLL
+6 SKKSASGGLL

-26 KKLIT
+26 KKLNT
-31 KYGVGGLY
+31 KYGVDGLF

-53 GSDEEGLNLLKHLYH
+53 GSDEEGINLLRHLYN
-68 DSMLNKEGQEY
+68 DSHLTKDGQEY

-87 MERLTAIYR
+87 LERLNGIYKA
-96 SGKMISIP
+96 GKMISIP

-124 TESAPITKEEPL
+124 TESSPAKEELP
-136 PDPDTVE
+136 PDPSIVESVE
-143 STEEESPEES
+143 STEE
-153 VDLVDDD
+153 VTFDDLIEDD
-160 EELEKLLKEFDVE
+160 EELERLLKEFDVE
-173 EDDLLSSGE
+173 DDIPLE
-182 VEIPPEEDKEKE
+182 ETKVEIPPEKDKEKE
-194 KEELMSQMTSTYK
+194 KEELMEQMTSTYK

-234 SGQNYIGWFMELI
+234 SGQNYIKWFMELI
-247 NHPDREVILP
+247 NHPDREVIVP
-257 KLKSDEWKNIHAQML
+257 KLKSDEWKNIHSQML

-277 VSKSIDPINTRLEI
+277 VGESIDPINSRLEI

-300 TYDVIKQYQEKYPDI
+300 TYDVIKEYQEKYPDI
-315 GVMACSSSMASA
+315 GVMACSSSMSSA
-327 EDLLQVFDFE
+327 EDLLQVFDFDE
-337 KDGKPV
+337 GGKPV
-343 FKDSPLAEAIKKD
+343 FKDSPLTEAIKKD

-377 LLDCKEYVDT
+377 LLDCKDYVDT

-426 NKKEMDADLAAAI
+426 NKKEMNADLAATI
-439 LVNRMKGKGE
+439 LVNRMKG

>member
-6 EKKSASGGLL
+6 SKKSASGGLL

-26 KKLIT
+26 KKLNT
-31 KYGVGGLY
+31 KYGVDGLY
-39 YTNAVD
+39 YTNAID

-53 GSDEEGLNLLKHLYH
+53 GSDEEGINLLRHLYN
-68 DSMLNKEGQEY
+68 DSHLTKDGQEY

-87 MERLTAIYR
+87 LERLNGIYKA
-96 SGKMISIP
+96 GKMISIP

-124 TESAPITKEEPL
+124 TESSPAKEELP
-136 PDPDTVE
+136 PDPDVVE
-143 STEEESPEES
+143 STEE
-153 VDLVDDD
+153 VTFDDLIEDDD
-160 EELEKLLKEFDVE
+160 ELERLLKEFDVE
-173 EDDLLSSGE
+173 DDIPLE
-182 VEIPPEEDKEKE
+182 ETKVEIPPEKDKEKE

-247 NHPDREVILP
+247 NHPDREVIAP
-257 KLKSDEWKNIHAQML
+257 KLKSDEWKNIHSQML

-277 VSKSIDPINTRLEI
+277 VGESIDPINTRLEI

-300 TYDVIKQYQEKYPDI
+300 TYDVIKEYQEKYPDI
-315 GVMACSSSMASA
+315 GVMACSSSMSSA
-327 EDLLQVFDFE
+327 EDLLQVFDFDE
-337 KDGKPV
+337 GGKPV
-343 FKDSPLAEAIKKD
+343 FKDSPLTEAIKKD

-377 LLDCKEYVDT
+377 LLDCKDYVDT

-426 NKKEMDADLAAAI
+426 LKKEMNASLAASI
-439 LVNRMKGKGE
+439 LVNRMKG

>member
-6 EKKSASGGLL
+6 TKKSASGGLL

-26 KKLIT
+26 KKLNT
-31 KYGVGGLY
+31 KYGVDGLF
-39 YTNAVD
+39 YTNAID

-53 GSDEEGLNLLKHLYH
+53 GSDEEGINLLRHLYN
-68 DSMLNKEGQEY
+68 DSHLTKDGQEY

-87 MERLTAIYR
+87 LERLTAIYR
-96 SGKMISIP
+96 AGKMISIP

-124 TESAPITKEEPL
+124 TESSPAKEELP
-136 PDPDTVE
+136 PDPDVVE
-143 STEEESPEES
+143 SVESEK
-153 VDLVDDD
+153 VTFDDLIEDD
-160 EELEKLLKEFDVE
+160 EELERLLKEFDVE
-173 EDDLLSSGE
+173 DDDLSLE
-182 VEIPPEEDKEKE
+182 ETKVEIPPEKDKEKE
-194 KEELMSQMTSTYK
+194 KEELMEQMTSTYK

-247 NHPDREVILP
+247 NHPDREVIVP
-257 KLKSDEWKNIHAQML
+257 KLKSDEWKNIHSQML

-277 VSKSIDPINTRLEI
+277 VGKSIDPINSRLEI

-300 TYDVIKQYQEKYPDI
+300 TYDVIKEYQEKYPDI
-315 GVMACSSSMASA
+315 GVMACSSSMSSA

-343 FKDSPLAEAIKKD
+343 FKDSPLTEAIKKD

-439 LVNRMKGKGE
+439 LVNRMKG

>member
-6 EKKSASGGLL
+6 SKKSASGGLL

-26 KKLIT
+26 KKLNT
-31 KYGVGGLY
+31 KYGVDGLF
-39 YTNAVD
+39 YTNAID

-53 GSDEEGLNLLKHLYH
+53 GSDEEGINLLRHLYN
-68 DSMLNKEGQEY
+68 DSHLTKDGQEY
-79 VSKSTDSY
+79 VSKSTDDY
-87 MERLTAIYR
+87 IERLAAIYKA
-96 SGKMISIP
+96 GKMISIP

-124 TESAPITKEEPL
+124 TESSPAKEELP
-136 PDPDTVE
+136 PDPDVVESVE
-143 STEEESPEES
+143 STEE
-153 VDLVDDD
+153 VTFDDLIEDD
-160 EELEKLLKEFDVE
+160 EELERLLKEFDVE
-173 EDDLLSSGE
+173 DDIPLE
-182 VEIPPEEDKEKE
+182 ETKVEIPPEKDKEKE

-234 SGQNYIGWFMELI
+234 SGQNYIKWFMELI
-247 NHPDREVILP
+247 NHPDREVIVP
-257 KLKSDEWKNIHAQML
+257 KLKSDEWKNIHSQML

-277 VSKSIDPINTRLEI
+277 AGESIEPINSRLEI

-300 TYDVIKQYQEKYPDI
+300 TYDVIKEYQEKYPDI
-315 GVMACSSSMASA
+315 GVMACSSSMSSA
-327 EDLLQVFDFE
+327 EDLLQVFDFDE
-337 KDGKPV
+337 GGKPV
-343 FKDSPLAEAIKKD
+343 FKDSPLTEAIKKD

-377 LLDCKEYVDT
+377 LLDCKDYVDT

-426 NKKEMDADLAAAI
+426 LKKEMDASLAASI
-439 LVNRMKGKGE
+439 LVNRMKG

>member
-6 EKKSASGGLL
+6 SKKSASGGLL
-16 AIYKLGRRYQ
+16 AIYKLGKRYQ
-26 KKLIT
+26 KKLNT
-31 KYGVGGLY
+31 KYGIDGLY

-53 GSDEEGLNLLKHLYH
+53 GSDEEGINLLRHLYN
-68 DSMLNKEGQEY
+68 DSMLTKDGQEY
-79 VSKSTDSY
+79 VSKSTDDY

-96 SGKMISIP
+96 AGKMISIP

-124 TESAPITKEEPL
+124 TESSPAKEELP
-136 PDPDTVE
+136 PDPSIVE
-143 STEEESPEES
+143 STEK
-153 VDLVDDD
+153 VTTFDDLIEDD
-160 EELEKLLKEFDVE
+160 EELERLLKEFDA
-173 EDDLLSSGE
+173 EDDIPLE
-182 VEIPPEEDKEKE
+182 ETKVEIPPEKDKEKE

-247 NHPDREVILP
+247 NHPDREVIVP
-257 KLKSDEWKNIHAQML
+257 KLKSDEWKNIHSQML
-272 DIYKK
+272 NIYKK
-277 VSKSIDPINTRLEI
+277 VGKSIDPINTRLEI

-300 TYDVIKQYQEKYPDI
+300 TYDVIKEYQEKYPDI
-315 GVMACSSSMASA
+315 GVMACSSSMSSA
-327 EDLLQVFDFE
+327 EDLLQVFDFDE
-337 KDGKPV
+337 GGKPV
-343 FKDSPLAEAIKKD
+343 FKDSPLTEAIKKD

-377 LLDCKEYVDT
+377 LLDCKDYVDT

-426 NKKEMDADLAAAI
+426 LKKEMDADLAASI
-439 LVNRMKGKGE
+439 LVNRMKG

>member
-6 EKKSASGGLL
+6 TKKSASGGLL
-16 AIYKLGRRYQ
+16 TIYKLGRRYQ
-26 KKLIT
+26 KKLNT
-31 KYGVGGLY
+31 KYGVDGLF

-53 GSDEEGLNLLKHLYH
+53 GSDEEGINLLRHLYN
-68 DSMLNKEGQEY
+68 DSHLTKDGQEY

-87 MERLTAIYR
+87 LERLNGIYK

-124 TESAPITKEEPL
+124 TESSPAKEELP
-136 PDPDTVE
+136 PDPSIVE
-143 STEEESPEES
+143 STEE
-153 VDLVDDD
+153 VTFDDLIEDD
-160 EELEKLLKEFDVE
+160 EELERLLKEFDVE
-173 EDDLLSSGE
+173 DDIPLE
-182 VEIPPEEDKEKE
+182 ETKVEIPPEKDKEKE
-194 KEELMSQMTSTYK
+194 KEELMKQIMTSTYK

-234 SGQNYIGWFMELI
+234 SGQNYIKWFMELI
-247 NHPDREVILP
+247 NHPDREVIVP
-257 KLKSDEWKNIHAQML
+257 KLKSDEWKNIHSQML

-277 VSKSIDPINTRLEI
+277 VGESIDPINSRLEI

-300 TYDVIKQYQEKYPDI
+300 TYDVIKEYQEKYPDI
-315 GVMACSSSMASA
+315 GVMACSSSMSSA
-327 EDLLQVFDFE
+327 EDLLQVFDFDE
-337 KDGKPV
+337 GGKPV
-343 FKDSPLAEAIKKD
+343 FKDSPLTEAIKKD

-377 LLDCKEYVDT
+377 LLDCKDYVDT

-426 NKKEMDADLAAAI
+426 LKKEMDADLAATI
-439 LVNRMKGKGE
+439 LVNRMKG

>member
-6 EKKSASGGLL
+6 SKKSASGGLL
-16 AIYKLGRRYQ
+16 AIYKLGKRYQ
-26 KKLIT
+26 KKLNT

-53 GSDEEGLNLLKHLYH
+53 GSDEEGINLLRHLYN
-68 DSMLNKEGQEY
+68 DSMLTKDGQEY

-87 MERLTAIYR
+87 LERLNGIYKA
-96 SGKMISIP
+96 GKMISIP

-124 TESAPITKEEPL
+124 TESSPAKEELP
-136 PDPDTVE
+136 PDPDVVE
-143 STEEESPEES
+143 STEE
-153 VDLVDDD
+153 VTFDDLIEDD
-160 EELEKLLKEFDVE
+160 EELERLLKEFDVE
-173 EDDLLSSGE
+173 DDIPLE
-182 VEIPPEEDKEKE
+182 ETKVEIPPEKDKEKE
-194 KEELMSQMTSTYK
+194 KEELMEQMTSTYK

-234 SGQNYIGWFMELI
+234 SGQNYIKWFMELI
-247 NHPDREVILP
+247 NHPDREVIVP
-257 KLKSDEWKNIHAQML
+257 KLKSDEWKNIHSQML

-277 VSKSIDPINTRLEI
+277 VGESIDPINSRLEI

-300 TYDVIKQYQEKYPDI
+300 TYDVIKEYQEKYPDI
-315 GVMACSSSMASA
+315 GVMACSSSMSSA

-343 FKDSPLAEAIKKD
+343 FKDSPLTEAIKKD

-377 LLDCKEYVDT
+377 LLDCKDYVDT

-426 NKKEMDADLAAAI
+426 NKKEMNADLAAAI
-439 LVNRMKGKGE
+439 LVNRMKG

>member
-6 EKKSASGGLL
+6 TKKSASGGLL

-26 KKLIT
+26 KKLNT
-31 KYGVGGLY
+31 KYGVDGLF

-53 GSDEEGLNLLKHLYH
+53 GSDEEGINLLRHLYN
-68 DSMLNKEGQEY
+68 DSHLTKDGQEY

-87 MERLTAIYR
+87 LERLNGIYK

-124 TESAPITKEEPL
+124 TESSPAKEELP
-136 PDPDTVE
+136 PDPDVVE
-143 STEEESPEES
+143 STEE
-153 VDLVDDD
+153 VTFDDLIEDD
-160 EELEKLLKEFDVE
+160 EELERLLKEFDVE
-173 EDDLLSSGE
+173 DDIPLE
-182 VEIPPEEDKEKE
+182 ETKVEIPPEKDKEKE

-234 SGQNYIGWFMELI
+234 SGQNYIKWFMELI
-247 NHPDREVILP
+247 NHPDREVIVP
-257 KLKSDEWKNIHAQML
+257 KLKSDEWKNIHSQML

-277 VSKSIDPINTRLEI
+277 VGESIDPINSRLEI

-300 TYDVIKQYQEKYPDI
+300 TYDVIKEYQEKYPDI
-315 GVMACSSSMASA
+315 GVMACSSSMSSA
-327 EDLLQVFDFE
+327 EDLLQVFDFDE
-337 KDGKPV
+337 GGKPV
-343 FKDSPLAEAIKKD
+343 FKDSPLTEAIKKD

-377 LLDCKEYVDT
+377 LLDCKDYVDT

-426 NKKEMDADLAAAI
+426 NKKEMNADLAAAI
-439 LVNRMKGKGE
+439 LVNRMKG

>member
-6 EKKSASGGLL
+6 SKKSASGGLL

-26 KKLIT
+26 KKLNT
-31 KYGVGGLY
+31 KYGVDGLF
-39 YTNAVD
+39 YTNAID

-53 GSDEEGLNLLKHLYH
+53 GSDEEGINLLRHLYN
-68 DSMLNKEGQEY
+68 DSHLTKDGQEY

-87 MERLTAIYR
+87 LERLNGIYKA
-96 SGKMISIP
+96 GKMISIP

-124 TESAPITKEEPL
+124 TESSPAKEELP
-136 PDPDTVE
+136 PDPSIVE
-143 STEEESPEES
+143 STEES
-153 VDLVDDD
+153 VDLIEDD
-160 EELEKLLKEFDVE
+160 EELERLLKEFDA
-173 EDDLLSSGE
+173 EDDLLASGE
-182 VEIPPEEDKEKE
+182 VEIPPEKDKEKE

-234 SGQNYIGWFMELI
+234 SGQNYIKWFMELI
-247 NHPDREVILP
+247 NHPDREVIVP
-257 KLKSDEWKNIHAQML
+257 KLKSDEWKNIHSQML

-277 VSKSIDPINTRLEI
+277 VGESIDPINSRLEI

-300 TYDVIKQYQEKYPDI
+300 TYDVIKEYQEKYPDI
-315 GVMACSSSMASA
+315 GVMACSSSMSSA
-327 EDLLQVFDFE
+327 EDLLQVFDFDE
-337 KDGKPV
+337 GGKPV
-343 FKDSPLAEAIKKD
+343 FKDSPLTEAIKKD

-377 LLDCKEYVDT
+377 LLDCKDYVDT

-426 NKKEMDADLAAAI
+426 LKKEMDADLAAAI
-439 LVNRMKGKGE
+439 LVNRMKG

>member
-6 EKKSASGGLL
+6 TKKSASGGLL

-26 KKLIT
+26 KKINT
-31 KYGVGGLY
+31 KYGVDGLF

-53 GSDEEGLNLLKHLYH
+53 GSDEEGLNLLKHLYN
-68 DSMLNKEGQEY
+68 DSMLTKEAQEF
-79 VSKSTDSY
+79 VSKSTDDY
-87 MERLTAIYR
+87 LERLNAIYK

-124 TESAPITKEEPL
+124 TESSPAKEELP
-136 PDPDTVE
+136 PDPSIVE
-143 STEEESPEES
+143 STEESPEES
-153 VDLVDDD
+153 VDLIDDDDDD
-160 EELEKLLKEFDVE
+160 EFEKLLKEFDVE
-173 EDDLLSSGE
+173 DDLPLESEE
-182 VEIPPEEDKEKE
+182 VEIPPEEDKDKE

-221 IRMIDTLSRLNLK
+221 IRMIDTLSRLNLTK
-234 SGQNYIGWFMELI
+234 GQNYIGWFMELI
-247 NHPDREVILP
+247 NHPDREVIAP
-257 KLKSDEWKNIHAQML
+257 KLKSDEWKLIHSKML
-272 DIYKK
+272 DIYK
-277 VSKSIDPINTRLEI
+277 VVGKSIDPINTRLEI

-300 TYDVIKQYQEKYPDI
+300 TFDVIKQYQEKYPDI
-315 GVMACSSSMASA
+315 GVMACSSSMSSA

-337 KDGKPV
+337 KDGKPI
-343 FKDSPLAEAIKKD
+343 FKDSPLTEAIKKD

-426 NKKEMDADLAAAI
+426 LKKEMDADLAAAI

>member
-6 EKKSASGGLL
+6 TKKSASGGLL

-26 KKLIT
+26 KKLNT
-31 KYGVGGLY
+31 KYGVDGLF

-53 GSDEEGLNLLKHLYH
+53 GSDEEGINLLRHLYN
-68 DSMLNKEGQEY
+68 DSHLTKDGQEY

-87 MERLTAIYR
+87 LERLNGIYKA
-96 SGKMISIP
+96 GKMISIP

-124 TESAPITKEEPL
+124 TESSPAKEELP
-136 PDPDTVE
+136 PDPDVVE
-143 STEEESPEES
+143 STEE
-153 VDLVDDD
+153 VTFDDLIEDD
-160 EELEKLLKEFDVE
+160 EELERLLKEFDVE
-173 EDDLLSSGE
+173 DDIPLE
-182 VEIPPEEDKEKE
+182 ETKVEIPPEKDKEKE

-234 SGQNYIGWFMELI
+234 SGQNYIKWFMELI
-247 NHPDREVILP
+247 NHPDREVIVP
-257 KLKSDEWKNIHAQML
+257 KLKSDEWKNIHSQML

-277 VSKSIDPINTRLEI
+277 VGESIDPINSRLEI

-300 TYDVIKQYQEKYPDI
+300 TYDVIKEYQEKYPDI
-315 GVMACSSSMASA
+315 GVMACSSSMSSA
-327 EDLLQVFDFE
+327 EDLLQVFDFDE
-337 KDGKPV
+337 GGKPV
-343 FKDSPLAEAIKKD
+343 FKDSPLTEAIKKD

-377 LLDCKEYVDT
+377 LLDCKDYVDT

-426 NKKEMDADLAAAI
+426 LKKEMNADLAAAI
-439 LVNRMKGKGE
+439 LVNRMKG

>member
-6 EKKSASGGLL
+6 SKKSASGGLL

-26 KKLIT
+26 KKLNT
-31 KYGVGGLY
+31 KYGVDGLY
-39 YTNAVD
+39 YTNAID

-53 GSDEEGLNLLKHLYH
+53 GSDEEGINLLRHLYN
-68 DSMLNKEGQEY
+68 DSHLTKDGQEY

-87 MERLTAIYR
+87 LERLNGIYKA
-96 SGKMISIP
+96 GKMISIP

-124 TESAPITKEEPL
+124 TESSPAKEELP
-136 PDPDTVE
+136 PDPDVVE
-143 STEEESPEES
+143 STEE
-153 VDLVDDD
+153 VTFDDLIEDDD
-160 EELEKLLKEFDVE
+160 ELERLLKEFDVE
-173 EDDLLSSGE
+173 DDIPLE
-182 VEIPPEEDKEKE
+182 ETKVEIPPEKDKEKE
-194 KEELMSQMTSTYK
+194 KEELMEQMTSTYK

-247 NHPDREVILP
+247 NHPDREVIAP
-257 KLKSDEWKNIHAQML
+257 KLKSDEWKNIHSQML

-277 VSKSIDPINTRLEI
+277 VGESIDPINTRLEI

-300 TYDVIKQYQEKYPDI
+300 TYDVIKEYQEKYPDI
-315 GVMACSSSMASA
+315 GVMACSSSMSSA
-327 EDLLQVFDFE
+327 EDLLQVFDFDE
-337 KDGKPV
+337 GGKPV
-343 FKDSPLAEAIKKD
+343 FKDSPLTEAIKKD

-377 LLDCKEYVDT
+377 LLDCKDYVDT

-426 NKKEMDADLAAAI
+426 NKKEMNADLAASI
-439 LVNRMKGKGE
+439 LVNRMKG

>member
-6 EKKSASGGLL
+6 SKKSASGGLL

-26 KKLIT
+26 KKLNT
-31 KYGVGGLY
+31 LLGVDGLY
-39 YTNAVD
+39 YTNAID

-53 GSDEEGLNLLKHLYH
+53 GSDEEGINLLRHLYN
-68 DSMLNKEGQEY
+68 DSHLTKDGQEY
-79 VSKSTDSY
+79 VSKSTDDY
-87 MERLTAIYR
+87 IERLTAIYR
-96 SGKMISIP
+96 AGKMISIP

-124 TESAPITKEEPL
+124 TESSPAKEELP
-136 PDPDTVE
+136 PDPSIVE
-143 STEEESPEES
+143 SEKVTFD
-153 VDLVDDD
+153 DLIEDDD
-160 EELEKLLKEFDVE
+160 ELERLLKEFDVE
-173 EDDLLSSGE
+173 DDIPLE
-182 VEIPPEEDKEKE
+182 ETKVEIPPEKDKEKE

-234 SGQNYIGWFMELI
+234 SGQNYIKWFMELI
-247 NHPDREVILP
+247 NHPDREVIVP
-257 KLKSDEWKNIHAQML
+257 KLKSDEWKNIHSQML

-277 VSKSIDPINTRLEI
+277 VGESIDPINTRLEI

-300 TYDVIKQYQEKYPDI
+300 TYDVIKEYQEKYPDI
-315 GVMACSSSMASA
+315 GVMACSSSMSSA
-327 EDLLQVFDFE
+327 EDLLPVFDFDE
-337 KDGKPV
+337 GGKPV
-343 FKDSPLAEAIKKD
+343 FKDRPLTEAIKKD

-377 LLDCKEYVDT
+377 LLDCKDYVDT

-426 NKKEMDADLAAAI
+426 NKKEMNADLAASI
-439 LVNRMKGKGE
+439 LVNRMKG

>member
-6 EKKSASGGLL
+6 SKKSASGGLL

-26 KKLIT
+26 KKLNT
-31 KYGVGGLY
+31 KYGVDGLF

-53 GSDEEGLNLLKHLYH
+53 GSDEEGINLLRHLYN
-68 DSMLNKEGQEY
+68 DSHLTKDGQEY
-79 VSKSTDSY
+79 VSKSTDDY
-87 MERLTAIYR
+87 MERLTAIYKA
-96 SGKMISIP
+96 GKMISIP

-124 TESAPITKEEPL
+124 TESSPAKEGLP
-136 PDPDTVE
+136 PDPDIVE
-143 STEEESPEES
+143 SEKVTFD
-153 VDLVDDD
+153 DLIEDG
-160 EELEKLLKEFDVE
+160 EELERLLKEFDVE
-173 EDDLLSSGE
+173 DDIPLE
-182 VEIPPEEDKEKE
+182 ETKVEIPPEKDKEKE
-194 KEELMSQMTSTYK
+194 KEELMEQMTSTYK

-234 SGQNYIGWFMELI
+234 SGQNYIKWFMELI
-247 NHPDREVILP
+247 NHPDREVIAP
-257 KLKSDEWKNIHAQML
+257 KLKSDEWKNIHSQML

-277 VSKSIDPINTRLEI
+277 VGESIDPINTRLEI

-300 TYDVIKQYQEKYPDI
+300 TYDVIKEYQEKYPDI
-315 GVMACSSSMASA
+315 GVMACSSSMSSA
-327 EDLLQVFDFE
+327 EDLLQVFDFDE
-337 KDGKPV
+337 GGKPV
-343 FKDSPLAEAIKKD
+343 FKDSPLTEAIKKD

-377 LLDCKEYVDT
+377 LLDCKDYVDT

-426 NKKEMDADLAAAI
+426 NKKEMNADLAASI
-439 LVNRMKGKGE
+439 LVNRMKG

>member
-6 EKKSASGGLL
+6 TKKSASGGLL

-26 KKLIT
+26 KKLNT
-31 KYGVGGLY
+31 KYGVDGLY

-53 GSDEEGLNLLKHLYH
+53 GSDEEGINLLRHLYN
-68 DSMLNKEGQEY
+68 DSHLTKDGQEY

-87 MERLTAIYR
+87 LERLNGIYR
-96 SGKMISIP
+96 AGKMISIP

-124 TESAPITKEEPL
+124 TESSPAKEELP
-136 PDPDTVE
+136 PDPSIVE
-143 STEEESPEES
+143 STEK
-153 VDLVDDD
+153 VTFDDLIEDD
-160 EELEKLLKEFDVE
+160 EELERLLKEFDVE
-173 EDDLLSSGE
+173 DDIPLE
-182 VEIPPEEDKEKE
+182 ETKVEIPPEKDKEKE
-194 KEELMSQMTSTYK
+194 KEELMEQMTSTYK

-234 SGQNYIGWFMELI
+234 SGQNYIKWFMELI
-247 NHPDREVILP
+247 NHPDREVIVP
-257 KLKSDEWKNIHAQML
+257 KLKSDEWKNIHSQML

-277 VSKSIDPINTRLEI
+277 VGESIDPINSRLEI

-300 TYDVIKQYQEKYPDI
+300 TYDVIKEYQEKYPDI
-315 GVMACSSSMASA
+315 GVMACSSSMSSA
-327 EDLLQVFDFE
+327 EDLLQVFDFDE
-337 KDGKPV
+337 GGKPV
-343 FKDSPLAEAIKKD
+343 FKDSPLTEAIKKD

-377 LLDCKEYVDT
+377 LLDCKDYVDT

-426 NKKEMDADLAAAI
+426 LKKEMDADLAASI
-439 LVNRMKGKGE
+439 LVNRMKG

>member
-6 EKKSASGGLL
+6 SKKSASGGLL

-26 KKLIT
+26 KKLNT
-31 KYGVGGLY
+31 KYGVDGLF
-39 YTNAVD
+39 YTNAID

-53 GSDEEGLNLLKHLYH
+53 GSDEEGINLLRHLYN
-68 DSMLNKEGQEY
+68 DSMLTKDGQEY
-79 VSKSTDSY
+79 VSKSTDDY

-96 SGKMISIP
+96 AGKMISIP

-124 TESAPITKEEPL
+124 TESSPAKEELP
-136 PDPDTVE
+136 PDPSIVE
-143 STEEESPEES
+143 SEKVTFD
-153 VDLVDDD
+153 DLIEDD
-160 EELEKLLKEFDVE
+160 EELERLLKEFDVE
-173 EDDLLSSGE
+173 DDIPLE
-182 VEIPPEEDKEKE
+182 ETKVEIPPEKDKEKE

-234 SGQNYIGWFMELI
+234 SGQNYIKWFMELI
-247 NHPDREVILP
+247 NHPDREVIVP
-257 KLKSDEWKNIHAQML
+257 KLKSDEWKNIHSQML

-277 VSKSIDPINTRLEI
+277 VGESIDPINSRLEI

-300 TYDVIKQYQEKYPDI
+300 TYDVIKEYQEKYPDI
-315 GVMACSSSMASA
+315 GVMACSSSMSSA

-343 FKDSPLAEAIKKD
+343 FKDSPLTEAIKKD

-377 LLDCKEYVDT
+377 LLDCKDYVDT

-426 NKKEMDADLAAAI
+426 LKKEMDADLAASI
-439 LVNRMKGKGE
+439 LVNRMKG